1 MKKTIIIILAL
12 AVVLVGAYLGYQSYV
27 NHKPVEPVPA
37 EEAQQA
43 AEQTPA
49 AEQTQPAAE
58 AQPAEETTQEQPAE
72 QAETAQPEDS
82 GDTAPDLKLQAL
94 DGTTTQ
100 LSALFGK
107 PMIVNFWTTWCTPCK
122 AELPLLQQAYEQYG
136 QEINFVMVNLTDG
149 GRDTVEGVGAFIEEN
164 GYTFPVYCDIDYA
177 ASKLYGIVGIP
188 STVLIDMN
196 GKVIDTHV
204 GILDEKTLS
213 AYIDLLSEEAVKAF
227 LGMS

>member
-37 EEAQQA
+37 EEVQQA

-58 AQPAEETTQEQPAE
+58 AQPAEETQPEEQT
-72 QAETAQPEDS
+72 ETAQPEDS

-149 GRDTVEGVGAFIEEN
+149 GRDTVEGVSAFIEEN
-164 GYTFPVYCDIDYA
+164 GYTFPAYCDIDYA

-213 AYIDLLSEEAVKAF
+213 AYIALLSEEAVKAF